1 MIEAPVRAP
10 ARERRTYTGD
20 RLRAVAMPLG
30 GLGTGTVALAGD
42 GSLRQWQIHNQVNHL
57 GLVPNTFFAVWT
69 KGYWVKGRLPPIAPV
84 GRVLQSAALYDSEGP
99 PAPPTSNDHV
109 VPAAPRRLL
118 SQLPGV
124 AEISYTGEYPIA
136 ELAYHDPELPVEV
149 TLEAF
154 NPFIPLNSKDSALP
168 AILFNLT
175 VHNPTDRTLSASV
188 AASLQNAV
196 GWDGVAPITDNHCQ
210 LYGGNVNGMSR
221 FNGQTI
227 VTMSNAWLPSDDS
240 RNGTMALAV
249 DTPDATYLTQWADLS
264 TFWDDF
270 TADGELANVAD
281 SSPSAA
287 GATWNGALAVP
298 FRLEPGES
306 RTVQFTLAWHFPNR
320 YVNWS
325 QVNYFRFMDTKS
337 KFWLGNQY
345 NNWFRSA
352 LDVVHYIDAN
362 RERLAA
368 ETRRARDTFFD
379 STLPAPLI
387 DAVTSQM
394 SIARTPTCFWI
405 EDGNF
410 YGFEGCN
417 GASTPRW
424 DPVEGSCPLNCT
436 HVWNYEMALARLYPD
451 LERTMRDVEW
461 QIQQHPTGFLPHR
474 VIMPTYLPRP
484 WDIQIG
490 GPANPALDGLLGAF
504 LKTYRE
510 YLATGDEAWLAS
522 TWPSLKLAMDH
533 VWTAHDLDKSGV
545 IPGEQPN
552 TYDISIYGVNTFIGT
567 LYLAALRVM
576 EEVARKQGEPDYAAD
591 CRAVF
596 ERGRAQLEAQVWNGE
611 YYVQDVDLE
620 LYPEQ
625 NWGQGCHADQLLG
638 QWWAHL
644 LGLGHLLEPDHVR
657 SAAKAIV
664 QHNFR
669 TNFRGFEQT
678 PRVYCTD
685 DDQGLLIC
693 TWPRG
698 GRPEVVTQYSDE
710 VWTGIEYAVA
720 GVLLQS
726 GEPELALRVIA
737 AVRERYDGSKQNP
750 WNDIECGDHYARAMS
765 SWGLLEAA
773 SGYHYDAAAATLA
786 FAPVIGADDF
796 RAPFVTRAGWGTF
809 SQAMTEDTLSAT
821 VGVAHGSLELAS
833 LRLQPGFSASHV
845 TVTLDDAPVP
855 SRLST
860 DNRQVT
866 VSFADPVSI
875 AAGQTLN
882 VSLSA

>member
-1 MIEAPVRAP
+1 MIEAPVRAT
-10 ARERRTYTGD
+10 ERKRRVYTGD

-30 GLGTGTVALAGD
+30 GLGTGTIALAGD

-57 GLVPNTFFAVWT
+57 GLVPDTFFAVWT
-69 KGYWVKGRLPPIAPV
+69 KGYWVKGLKPPIAAV
-84 GRVLQSAALYDSEGP
+84 SRVLQSAALYDSDGP

-109 VPAAPRRLL
+109 VPTAHRKLL
-118 SQLPGV
+118 EQLPGV
-124 AEISYTGEYPIA
+124 ADITYTGEYPIA
-136 ELAYHDPELPVEV
+136 ELSYHDPELPLEI

-168 AILFNLT
+168 AILFNFT

-196 GWDGVAPITDNHCQ
+196 GWDGVAPISDNHCQ
-210 LYGGNVNGMSR
+210 LYGGNVNGISR
-221 FNGQTI
+221 LNNQTI
-227 VTMSNAWLPSDDS
+227 VTMSNAWLPGDDS

-249 DTPDATYLTQWADLS
+249 DAPDATYLTQWADRD
-264 TFWDDF
+264 TFWEDF
-270 TADGELANVAD
+270 SADGELANVTD

-287 GATWNGALAVP
+287 GSTWNGALAVP
-298 FRLEPGES
+298 FVLSPGES
-306 RTVQFTLAWHFPNR
+306 RTVRFTLAWHFPNR

-325 QVNYFRFMDTKS
+325 QVNYFEFMDTKS

-352 LDVVHYIDAN
+352 LDVVSYVDTN
-362 RERLAA
+362 RERLTA
-368 ETRRARDTFFD
+368 ETRQARDTLFD
-379 STLPAPLI
+379 SSLPAPLI

-436 HVWNYEMALARLYPD
+436 HVWNYEMSLARLFPD
-451 LERTMRDVEW
+451 LERTMRDTEW
-461 QIQQHPTGFLPHR
+461 RIQQHPSGFLPHR

-490 GPANPALDGLLGAF
+490 GPANPALDGLFGAF

-510 YLATGDEAWLAS
+510 YLASGDDAWLAA
-522 TWPSLKLAMDH
+522 TWPNLKLAMDH
-533 VWTAHDLDKSGV
+533 VWTEHDPNKSGV
-545 IPGEQPN
+545 IAGEQPN

-576 EEVARKQGEPDYAAD
+576 EELARRQGETEYAD
-591 CRAVF
+591 DLRAVF

-611 YYVQDVDLE
+611 YYVQDVDFE
-620 LYPEQ
+620 QFPEQ

-664 QHNFR
+664 AHNFR
-669 TNFRGFEQT
+669 TDFRGFVQA
-678 PRVYCTD
+678 PRVYCTE

-693 TWPRG
+693 TWPNG

-720 GVLLQS
+720 GVLLQE
-726 GEPELALRVIA
+726 GEPELAMQVIS
-737 AVRERYDGSKQNP
+737 AVRDRYDGSKQNP
-750 WNDIECGDHYARAMS
+750 WNDIECGDHYVRAMS

-773 SGYHYDAAAATLA
+773 SGYHYDAAAATVA
-786 FAPVIGADDF
+786 FAPVIGAGDF
-796 RAPFVTRAGWGTF
+796 RAPFVTRDGWGTF
-809 SQAMTEDTLSAT
+809 SQTAADGTLTAMMTIAY
-821 VGVAHGSLELAS
+821 GSLSLESVSLAPEFT
-833 LRLQPGFSASHV
+833 PGNV
-845 TVTLDDAPVP
+845 TVTLDGAPV
-855 SRLST
+855 SAT
-860 DNRQVT
+860 IRQENDKVAVHYDASVT
-866 VSFADPVSI
+866 IP
-875 AAGQTLN
+875 AGQTLT
-882 VSLSA
+882 VELTA

>member
-1 MIEAPVRAP
+1 MIEAPVRVT

-20 RLRAVAMPLG
+20 RLRAVGMPLG
-30 GLGTGTVALAGD
+30 GLGTGTIALAGD

-57 GLVPNTFFAVWT
+57 GLVPDSFFAVWT
-69 KGYWVKGRLPPIAPV
+69 KGYWSKGHHPPTPAV

-109 VPAAPRRLL
+109 VPAAHRKLL
-118 SQLPGV
+118 SELPGV
-124 AEISYTGEYPIA
+124 AEITYTGEYPIA
-136 ELAYHDPELPVEV
+136 ELAYQDPALPLTV
-149 TLEAF
+149 TMEAF
-154 NPFIPLNSKDSALP
+154 NPFIPLNAKDSALP

-175 VHNPTDRTLSASV
+175 VHNPTDVPLKAAV

-210 LYGGNVNGMSR
+210 LYGGNVNGLTR
-221 FNGQTI
+221 LNGQTV
-227 VTMSNAWLPSDDS
+227 VTMSNAWLPGDDS

-249 DTPDATYLTQWADLS
+249 DSSDATYLTQWSDRT

-270 TADGELANVAD
+270 TADGELANIAD

-287 GATWNGALAVP
+287 GSTWNGALAVP
-298 FRLEPGES
+298 FMLEPGES
-306 RTVQFTLAWHFPNR
+306 RTIRFTLAWHFPNR

-325 QVNYFRFMDTKS
+325 QINYFRFMDTKS

-345 NNWFRSA
+345 NNWFHSA
-352 LDVVHYIDAN
+352 LDVVNYVDAN

-368 ETRRARDTFFD
+368 ETRLARDTFFD
-379 STLPAPLI
+379 TTLPAPLI

-436 HVWNYEMALARLYPD
+436 HVWNYEMALARLYPE

-461 QIQQHPTGFLPHR
+461 QIQQHPSGFLPHR

-490 GPANPALDGLLGAF
+490 GPPNPALDGLLGAF

-510 YLATGDEAWLAS
+510 YLATGDEAWLTS
-522 TWPSLKLAMDH
+522 SWPAMKRAMDH
-533 VWTAHDLDKSGV
+533 IWTAHDPNKSGV

-576 EEVARKQGEPDYAAD
+576 EEVARKQGETEYAAE
-591 CRAVF
+591 CRAAF
-596 ERGRAQLEAQVWNGE
+596 ERGRAQLESQVWNGE
-611 YYVQDVDLE
+611 FYVQDVDLN

-644 LGLGHLLEPDHVR
+644 LGLGDLLDPDHVR

-664 QHNFR
+664 ANNFR
-669 TNFRGFEQT
+669 TNFRGFEQK

-693 TWPRG
+693 TWPNG

-726 GEPELALRVIA
+726 GEPALAMQVIA
-737 AVRERYDGSKQNP
+737 AVRERYDGRKQNP
-750 WNDIECGDHYARAMS
+750 WNDIECGDHYVRAMS
-765 SWGLLEAA
+765 AWGLLEAA
-773 SGYHYDAAAATLA
+773 SGYYYDAAANAIG
-786 FAPVIGADDF
+786 FAPVIGADNF
-796 RAPFVTRAGWGTF
+796 RAPFVTRDGWGTF
-809 SQAMTEDTLSAT
+809 TQSAADNGLT
-821 VGVAHGSLELAS
+821 ATIKLAHGCLSLAS
-833 LRLQPGFSASHV
+833 LRLAPSFTAGTV
-845 TVTLDDAPVP
+845 TVTRDGLPVA
-855 SRLST
+855 SRLAHT
-860 DNRQVT
+860 NGQATVAYDERVT
-866 VSFADPVSI
+866 VVS
-875 AAGQTLN
+875 GQELR
-882 VSLSA
+882 VELAV